1 MHNTRV
7 VECVLCSG
15 HRDGKLKKNTHGKAD
30 GKARKL
36 EWGGGGGVLLRSCE
50 GEKGINKIA
59 YG

>member
-36 EWGGGGGVLLRSCE
+36 EWGGGGGGVAEELR
-50 GEKGINKIA
+50 GWKKG
-59 YG
+59 